1 MRKNNDERMRKNEK
15 KNEKRMRIR
24 MIEQLF
30 EVNMNR
36 GLVNFFLILNHLE
49 PFSLVHSIFN

>member
-1 MRKNNDERMRKNEK
+1 MRKNEK